1 MPLKSWLKSKKGSA
15 DKRPKAGGDADADE
29 QPAPAQ
35 PAAVGA
41 SPLPQSPAVEDGDAK
56 MSAADSGPSSNGV
69 SAAAPVSPPKHV
81 EPWRVEHIRPV
92 GPPRDGDWWEDD
104 DDEQDD
110 NHNNSNSK
118 MDISLEKGGEND
130 NNNNDDSRDDGDGRI
145 TNDDRADEMSLDSQS
160 GPATATA
167 TAAAAHAH
175 PHAPSSAAAATAAV
189 AAAAEAQALS
199 SAVPSSAVA
208 VAACC
213 GVNLEDI
220 ASNLSAASA
229 SAAAAARSPP
239 ATKAITASSSQGP
252 EALPVVPMEE
262 AGRRGSPAEDSRSSR
277 YSSDGSYYS
286 DDRGTFRNV
295 GLETWQLSREAWR
308 TYPPPTASSTSG
320 SNNANE
326 KSGEEGDG
334 EEEEFPV
341 SPANIN
347 TNGRGGKDTSTS
359 LDRSSDSTHGGGGHA
374 SAALQGLSV
383 QQQEAVLRGLTRVTR
398 TYQLPRKVSLP
409 DMVSLLNDIWDCE
422 KDY

>member
-15 DKRPKAGGDADADE
+15 DKRPKAGGDADE
-29 QPAPAQ
+29 QPAQ
-35 PAAVGA
+35 PTVVGA
-41 SPLPQSPAVEDGDAK
+41 SPLPQSPAAADAE
-56 MSAADSGPSSNGV
+56 MSVADSGASSNGV
-69 SAAAPVSPPKHV
+69 AAAANAAPVSPPKHV
-81 EPWRVEHIRPV
+81 EPWRVEHIRPA
-92 GPPRDGDWWEDD
+92 GPPRDGDWWEED

-110 NHNNSNSK
+110 NNNNSNSK
-118 MDISLEKGGEND
+118 MDISLEKEGGDD
-130 NNNNDDSRDDGDGRI
+130 NNNKNSRDGGDRRI

-167 TAAAAHAH
+167 NAAHA
-175 PHAPSSAAAATAAV
+175 PPPPSSAAASPA
-189 AAAAEAQALS
+189 
-199 SAVPSSAVA
+199 P
-208 VAACC
+208 
-213 GVNLEDI
+213 
-220 ASNLSAASA
+220 
-229 SAAAAARSPP
+229 AR
-239 ATKAITASSSQGP
+239 AITASSSQGP
-252 EALPVVPMEE
+252 EALPAVPMEE
-262 AGRRGSPAEDSRSSR
+262 TGRRGSPADDSRSSR

-295 GLETWQLSREAWR
+295 GLETWQLSRKAWR
-308 TYPPPTASSTSG
+308 TYPSPTANSTTSG

-326 KSGEEGDG
+326 KGGEVDV

-383 QQQEAVLRGLTRVTR
+383 QQQEEVLRGLTRVTR

>member
-1 MPLKSWLKSKKGSA
+1 
-15 DKRPKAGGDADADE
+15 
-29 QPAPAQ
+29 
-35 PAAVGA
+35 
-41 SPLPQSPAVEDGDAK
+41 
-56 MSAADSGPSSNGV
+56 
-69 SAAAPVSPPKHV
+69 
-81 EPWRVEHIRPV
+81 
-92 GPPRDGDWWEDD
+92 
-104 DDEQDD
+104 
-110 NHNNSNSK
+110 
-118 MDISLEKGGEND
+118 
-130 NNNNDDSRDDGDGRI
+130 
-145 TNDDRADEMSLDSQS
+145 
-160 GPATATA
+160 
-167 TAAAAHAH
+167 
-175 PHAPSSAAAATAAV
+175 
-189 AAAAEAQALS
+189 
-199 SAVPSSAVA
+199 
-208 VAACC
+208 
-213 GVNLEDI
+213 
-220 ASNLSAASA
+220 
-229 SAAAAARSPP
+229 
-239 ATKAITASSSQGP
+239 
-252 EALPVVPMEE
+252 MEE

>member
-1 MPLKSWLKSKKGSA
+1 M
-15 DKRPKAGGDADADE
+15 
-29 QPAPAQ
+29 
-35 PAAVGA
+35 
-41 SPLPQSPAVEDGDAK
+41 
-56 MSAADSGPSSNGV
+56 
-69 SAAAPVSPPKHV
+69 
-81 EPWRVEHIRPV
+81 
-92 GPPRDGDWWEDD
+92 
-104 DDEQDD
+104 
-110 NHNNSNSK
+110 
-118 MDISLEKGGEND
+118 
-130 NNNNDDSRDDGDGRI
+130 
-145 TNDDRADEMSLDSQS
+145 
-160 GPATATA
+160 
-167 TAAAAHAH
+167 
-175 PHAPSSAAAATAAV
+175 
-189 AAAAEAQALS
+189 S

-229 SAAAAARSPP
+229 AAAASPAP
-239 ATKAITASSSQGP
+239 AKAITASSSQGP

-262 AGRRGSPAEDSRSSR
+262 AGRRGSPADDSRSSR

-286 DDRGTFRNV
+286 DDRGTFKNV

-308 TYPPPTASSTSG
+308 TYPPPTATNSTTSG

-326 KSGEEGDG
+326 KGEEVDI
-334 EEEEFPV
+334 EEEFPV

-383 QQQEAVLRGLTRVTR
+383 QQQEEVLRGLTRVTR